1 MTAKGQPPGR
11 PSSAPPPPASPGS
24 TSVASATLD
33 PLGVAT
39 APGRWVLDAL
49 SAGLWHLGAVT
60 VLSGKTF
67 VSAFRGRFELGA
79 LVYQMEMLGVKSLGI
94 ASVTAIFVG
103 MVMAIQFAFS
113 LERYGAADAVGRI
126 VGLSIARELA
136 PALTALVVGGRIG
149 AGMAAELGSM
159 NVTEQ
164 VDAVRALGADPVRK
178 LVLPR
183 VLACI
188 LIMPLLTC
196 FANVFGFLS
205 AMIVCNLQFGTP
217 LPFFVSTGID
227 SVKMQDFLSGI
238 GKTPFFGFV
247 IAILG
252 CHFGLLTTGGTEGV
266 GRSTTTAV
274 VVVSVCVLL
283 ADTILTQLF
292 LSL

>member
-1 MTAKGQPPGR
+1 MKATGQPSGR
-11 PSSAPPPPASPGS
+11 PSNAPPPPAVE
-24 TSVASATLD
+24 TSERGRTGFGPLELVLAPFRWAS
-33 PLGVAT
+33 
-39 APGRWVLDAL
+39 DAI
-49 SAGLWHLGAVT
+49 SRFLWHLGAIT
-60 VLSGKTF
+60 VLTGRTF
-67 VSAFRGRFELGA
+67 ASAFRGRFEVGA
-79 LVYQMEMLGVKSLGI
+79 VVYQMEMLGVKSLGI
-94 ASVTAIFVG
+94 ASVTAVFVG

-188 LIMPLLTC
+188 VVMPLLTC
-196 FANVFGFLS
+196 FANIFGFLS

-217 LPFFVSTGID
+217 LPFFVSTAID

-266 GRSTTTAV
+266 GRSTTAAV
-274 VVVSVCVLL
+274 VVVSVCVLI
-283 ADTILTQLF
+283 ADTVLTQLF